1 MTENHF
7 QHVLLKGNQVS
18 QWDWGEM
25 TKCCTCL
32 PVYEDYDEHN
42 ESNYGGSHPDSH
54 LSLHRKRRLGLAV
67 ILNSAQ
73 REIQIPHFHLGST
86 NKVFLNHKGEKK
98 SSEHYHTILSL
109 QTDLLLN
116 PFSILLTRVLQSGHA
131 ECKCEQ
137 ALSDIN
143 SLWIQADCPCRPV
156 CCWLRLT
163 AAGLVVHSTSGCWWG
178 SSLNTPPPLS
188 EPPPHACRWPD
199 QGSLP
204 REEWYE
210 MMHSRVLWNK
220 DIYR

>member
-1 MTENHF
+1 
-7 QHVLLKGNQVS
+7 
-18 QWDWGEM
+18 M

-42 ESNYGGSHPDSH
+42 ESHYGGSHPDSH

-73 REIQIPHFHLGST
+73 REIQIPHFHLGNT
-86 NKVFLNHKGEKK
+86 NTDFLNHKGEKK
-98 SSEHYHTILSL
+98 HFRIQSYTFVPPHWCTLKSL
-109 QTDLLLN
+109 
-116 PFSILLTRVLQSGHA
+116 FSILLTRVLEYSPVMLNVNV
-131 ECKCEQ
+131 CEQ
-137 ALSDIN
+137 ALSNIN
-143 SLWIQADCPCRPV
+143 SLWIQADCPCHPV

-163 AAGLVVHSTSGCWWG
+163 AAGQVVHSTSGCWWG

-204 REEWYE
+204 REEWHE
-210 MMHSRVLWNK
+210 MMCSIVLWNK
-220 DIYR
+220 DILTYTEKYN